1 MGLLLA
7 KPKEGAHMSTTT
19 VAKWEYKNDFF
30 TISIHA
36 SEHHPGS
43 YIFSSGLSLPKFN
56 PIIYG
61 RTGICSNAAFKGLQ
75 QLRADVSYFALQ
87 RGIVTKNADIPFD
100 LSGGLGHGWYQ
111 ESALLI
117 EDASP
122 EAVQEILEFSARDLV
137 QNVLTACQADVKVP
151 SGSLDPAA
159 MQRFLESV
167 GISNYR
173 EMAPP
178 PIAKPRAA

>member
-1 MGLLLA
+1 
-7 KPKEGAHMSTTT
+7 MSTTA
-19 VAKWEYKNDFF
+19 VATWEYTNDFF
-30 TISIHA
+30 SIVIRE
-36 SEHHPGS
+36 SEHRPGS
-43 YIFSSGLSLPKFN
+43 YIFSCGLSLPRFN

-100 LSGGLGHGWYQ
+100 LSGAHGHGWYQ

-117 EDASP
+117 EDASH

-137 QNVLTACQADVKVP
+137 QTVLIACQSDMKVP
-151 SGSLDPAA
+151 AGSLDPEA
-159 MQRFLESV
+159 MQRFLESM
-167 GISNYR
+167 GIHNYR

-178 PIAKPRAA
+178 PIAKPQAA